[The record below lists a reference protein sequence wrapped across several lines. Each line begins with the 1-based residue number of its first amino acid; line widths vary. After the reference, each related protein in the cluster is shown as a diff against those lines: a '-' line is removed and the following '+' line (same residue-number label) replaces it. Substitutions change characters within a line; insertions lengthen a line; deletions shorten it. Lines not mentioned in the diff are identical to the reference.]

1 MTGARFIH
9 ISADFFVFP
18 LCRVISFPS
27 VEPVMSVRPGIPGIE
42 LGSNSTMAGLLCC
55 RVITLEVRTFSQP
68 AARSTVEKGK
78 KKTHTLKMQ

>member
-18 LCRVISFPS
+18 LCRVLSFPRI
-27 VEPVMSVRPGIPGIE
+27 EPVMSVCPGLPGTE
-42 LGSNSTMAGLLCC
+42 LGSDRTMAGLLCC
-55 RVITLEVRTFSQP
+55 RVITLEVHTFSQP

-78 KKTHTLKMQ
+78 KKKKKNTKL